1 MSKKLIN
8 LVNAHY
14 ILLGRSFV
22 VILGCIA
29 VCWGII
35 VVPNFW
41 HESSIESIA
50 GLVIAG
56 DQFKPEIL
64 TRQLSNKDSFESAAY
79 CRPAALRSIAV
90 IRLRIADEPLST
102 NNQEIIDT
110 RLREASNS
118 VQDSLSCSP
127 ADPYLWLALYWLA
140 SRRSDFKQDDLKY
153 LRLSYQLG
161 PNEGWIASKRN
172 HLIFE
177 SFDRLPP
184 DLANEAIDEF
194 VKLVDS
200 SFYPDAV
207 VILTGPAWKMRDLIL
222 PRLKNVAER
231 HRKEFAKALYAKGY
245 DVAVPGVEH
254 PDRH

>member
-1 MSKKLIN
+1 
-8 LVNAHY
+8 
-14 ILLGRSFV
+14 
-22 VILGCIA
+22 
-29 VCWGII
+29 
-35 VVPNFW
+35 
-41 HESSIESIA
+41 
-50 GLVIAG
+50 
-56 DQFKPEIL
+56 
-64 TRQLSNKDSFESAAY
+64 
-79 CRPAALRSIAV
+79 
-90 IRLRIADEPLST
+90 
-102 NNQEIIDT
+102 
-110 RLREASNS
+110 
-118 VQDSLSCSP
+118 LSCSP

-153 LRLSYQLG
+153 LRLSYQFG

-172 HLIFE
+172 RLIFE

-184 DLANEAIDEF
+184 DLANEALDEF

-207 VILTGPAWKMRDLIL
+207 VILTGPAWRMRDLIL

-245 DVAVPGVEH
+245 DVVVPGVEH